1 MGQTELTS
9 WDYIVILDRDSV
21 NPNKDISGPYYDG
34 NGRKYFEWHV
44 NALSRPES
52 TPFVGLLTVV
62 NGGAAFDP
70 KLWVKFDPKLW
81 VKQCCKRLAVM
92 TGDTKFHV
100 SNAIMKKLSLS
111 YATFHST
118 PSFLGNVDDIGNR
131 IFLNRKAYDEMIEFC
146 LKVEKDGKIED

>member
-9 WDYIVILDRDSV
+9 WDYIVILYRDSV

-52 TPFVGLLTVV
+52 TPFVGPLTVV
-62 NGGAAFDP
+62 NGGST
-70 KLWVKFDPKLW
+70 FDPKLW

-131 IFLNRKAYDEMIEFC
+131 ILLNRKAYDEMIEFC